1 MAFTL
6 HQKFTEHLPLYRQ
19 EQEWARL
26 GVPLSR
32 QTLANW
38 VIYAAHTWLKP
49 VYRTLKH
56 TLVQQD
62 IVQADETTLTVL
74 HETGRRPSKNLM
86 WLYRTGERVPR
97 LCSRVSA
104 GTAGSLCATI
114 SDGIS
119 GLLAM

>member
-1 MAFTL
+1 M
-6 HQKFTEHLPLYRQ
+6 
-19 EQEWARL
+19 
-26 GVPLSR
+26 PLSR

-49 VYRTLKH
+49 VHRTLKH

-74 HETGRRPSKNLM
+74 HETGRRAEQKILHVALSNGARGAPDCAL
-86 WLYRTGERVPR
+86 
-97 LCSRVSA
+97 RVSA

>member
-1 MAFTL
+1 MGTPWRAVVPSDL
-6 HQKFTEHLPLYRQ
+6 SQ
-19 EQEWARL
+19 L
-26 GVPLSR
+26 GYLCRAHVA
-32 QTLANW
+32 QTR
-38 VIYAAHTWLKP
+38 
-49 VYRTLKH
+49 YRTLKH